1 MVFALCFDTNTL
13 HCFMSERLAADY
25 CRQHGGDWQ
34 LCDEQGRAVYPPG
47 FAPRAQMGLLAA
59 HLWLA
64 EAPYAEGVL
73 PYGFD
78 PSPSGGLGQN

>member
-13 HCFMSERLAADY
+13 HCFISERLAADY

-47 FAPRAQMGLLAA
+47 FAPRVQMGLLAA

-64 EAPYAEGVL
+64 EAHDAEGVL
-73 PYGFD
+73 PHGFD
-78 PSPSGGLGQN
+78 PSLNSWLGQS